1 MKGKPQTEKGSGEG
15 EGAYLMSYTSRVRSG
30 QTQMEMPER
39 ETRPKFWKLYPL
51 LLPLYLH
58 QDG

>member
-1 MKGKPQTEKGSGEG
+1 
-15 EGAYLMSYTSRVRSG
+15 MSYTSRVRSG

-51 LLPLYLH
+51 LLPLYLY
-58 QDG
+58 QDGR